1 VSFAAPVLASGGDIL
16 RRKVCAAGTW
26 KQRHFELV
34 LRRAI
39 YSRTSSTGDTMAAEG
54 TNVEANGIDRTGDR
68 KRKADVLVSLGNGNG
83 LGKGSVSANGTANG
97 HEHGNGMAE
106 SNGAAGTS
114 TAPADNGV
122 VIEPASEESATVKL
136 VQRKWQMCSCVHFF
150 SSFKGVLPLSSIA
163 IATATALSPLLL
175 ERAVAEPA
183 SDSVLSVVYRDV
195 IASLLVALKEI
206 PAKHAAE
213 RWYPALTK
221 FVTARP
227 QEFPDCFDG
236 PPNRQENIL
245 ERFGTEGMSFIFHA
259 TWKCRLGLLHGM
271 CDIVAEEAECM
282 REVIKETERLSSAT
296 RQEIEA
302 RHYRLVPLGR
312 CSQKRFYYCV
322 GGCRIYSGYK
332 RKGAGGVVV
341 ECSDVPSMRNL
352 VAALE
357 GSDKPKDAALG
368 AKIRSWYLGPLLE
381 SEERKR
387 RKMDRD
393 LAVEAQREESRRRN
407 ADRPRRARASY
418 I

>member
-1 VSFAAPVLASGGDIL
+1 MRGFYNL
-16 RRKVCAAGTW
+16 
-26 KQRHFELV
+26 
-34 LRRAI
+34 
-39 YSRTSSTGDTMAAEG
+39 MAAEG
-54 TNVEANGIDRTGDR
+54 KTVQANGGGGSSER
-68 KRKADVLVSLGNGNG
+68 KRKADVLEMH
-83 LGKGSVSANGTANG
+83 ANGTGGSTASALTNG
-97 HEHGNGMAE
+97 HA
-106 SNGAAGTS
+106 NGAAEGGDGNAA
-114 TAPADNGV
+114 APSAAASVASADGGEGG
-122 VIEPASEESATVKL
+122 EPVPEESQVVQL

-150 SSFKGVLPLSSIA
+150 SSFKGILPLSSIA
-163 IATATALSPLLL
+163 PATAAAINPLLL

-183 SDSVLSVVYRDV
+183 SDALNSVIFRDI
-195 IASLLVALKEI
+195 IASLLVALKEL
-206 PAKHAAE
+206 PPKHAVE
-213 RWYPALTK
+213 RWYTALTK
-221 FVTARP
+221 FVAARP
-227 QEFPDCFDG
+227 SEFSDCFDG
-236 PPNRQENIL
+236 PQNSQENIL

-259 TWKCRLGLLHGM
+259 TWKCRLGLLHAM
-271 CDIVAEEAECM
+271 CDIVAEEADCM
-282 REVIKETERLSSAT
+282 RDVIKEAERLSSAT

-357 GSDKPKDAALG
+357 GSEKPKDVALG

-387 RKMDRD
+387 RKIDRD

-418 I
+418 MA